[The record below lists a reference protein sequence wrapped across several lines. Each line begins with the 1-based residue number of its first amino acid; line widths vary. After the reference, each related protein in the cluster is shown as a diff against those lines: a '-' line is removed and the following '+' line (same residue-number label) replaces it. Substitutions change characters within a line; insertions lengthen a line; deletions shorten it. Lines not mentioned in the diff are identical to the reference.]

1 MEYDLVVARSLA
13 AKNATI
19 SLKVS
24 SPNAELEKLR
34 VEVVDLPD
42 LNEKLAKCKDLS
54 ELLAMVEKW
63 RGRIKKHLNLAGR
76 TLDQAIDQS
85 MKIFQNVAH
94 MLEVHDKLVAD
105 NQQVIKLVLEDMDR
119 FERVLDAA
127 KVYKLQFERDSWIAL

>member
-63 RGRIKKHLNLAGR
+63 RGRIKEHLNLAG
-76 TLDQAIDQS
+76 
-85 MKIFQNVAH
+85 
-94 MLEVHDKLVAD
+94 
-105 NQQVIKLVLEDMDR
+105 
-119 FERVLDAA
+119 
-127 KVYKLQFERDSWIAL
+127 